1 MSVAT
6 MGFGAL
12 LLAASVSDVLRLRIP
27 NPIPLGLLALFAV
40 ELLLRTSPAA
50 PVDHLMAMGLALVIL
65 LPLFALDMLGGG
77 DVKLLAVVALWL
89 GMTKLAPLLIL
100 VGVVGAIFA
109 LLWLALRWLVR
120 TGLPGRSLPMS
131 LQARAPLPFALPI
144 ALVAMLL
151 LPQG

>member
-1 MSVAT
+1 
-6 MGFGAL
+6 L
-12 LLAASVSDVLRLRIP
+12 LLAASVFDVLRLRIP
-27 NPIPLGLLALFAV
+27 NPIPLGLLALFAL
-40 ELLLRTSPAA
+40 ELVLRTSVATPF
-50 PVDHLMAMGLALVIL
+50 DHLMAMGLALVIL

-100 VGVVGAIFA
+100 VGIAGAIFA

-120 TGLPGRSLPMS
+120 AVLPGRSLPMS

-144 ALVAMLL
+144 ATVAMLL
-151 LPQG
+151 LPKG

>member
-12 LLAASVSDVLRLRIP
+12 LLAASVFDVLRLRIP

-77 DVKLLAVVALWL
+77 DVKLLAVIALWL

>member
-1 MSVAT
+1 

-12 LLAASVSDVLRLRIP
+12 LLAASVFDVLRLRIP
-27 NPIPLGLLALFAV
+27 NPIPLGLLALFAI

>member
-1 MSVAT
+1 MSIAT
-6 MGFGAL
+6 LGFGAL

-27 NPIPLGLLALFAV
+27 NPIPLGLLALFAL
-40 ELLLRTSPAA
+40 ELVLGTSPAA
-50 PVDHLMAMGLALVIL
+50 PYDHLMAMGLALAVL

-77 DVKLLAVVALWL
+77 DVKLLAAVALWL
-89 GMTKLAPLLIL
+89 GMTKLAALLIL
-100 VGVVGAIFA
+100 VGIAGGIFA

-144 ALVAMLL
+144 AIVAMLL
-151 LPQG
+151 LPTG